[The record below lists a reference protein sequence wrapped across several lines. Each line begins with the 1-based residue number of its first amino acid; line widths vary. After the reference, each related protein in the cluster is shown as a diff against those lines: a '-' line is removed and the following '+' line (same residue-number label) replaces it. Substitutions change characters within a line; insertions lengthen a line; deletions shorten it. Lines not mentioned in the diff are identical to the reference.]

1 MYGNVQTKWIHF
13 FLTEQQRENRQEFPK
28 SCFSFKI
35 KMYNWCLFSLF
46 FPFFSKKDKKIK
58 FYLFLIIIWAHVIFV
73 VYISNLAGIYK
84 NAVAVSEQTI
94 GYFPELSTHIL
105 RLFSMTYTVYLF
117 VRVSRA
123 ITVFHSIL
131 SSCVMTRDL
140 NVKKELN
147 SSWNEFRTMRQK
159 HV

>member
-1 MYGNVQTKWIHF
+1 M
-13 FLTEQQRENRQEFPK
+13 
-28 SCFSFKI
+28 S
-35 KMYNWCLFSLF
+35 LFSLF
-46 FPFFSKKDKKIK
+46 SIFFSKKDKKIK
-58 FYLFLIIIWAHVIFV
+58 FYLFLIIICAHVIFV
-73 VYISNLAGIYK
+73 VYISNLARIYE

-94 GYFPELSTHIL
+94 GYFPELSIHIL

-140 NVKKELN
+140 SVKKELN
-147 SSWNEFRTMRQK
+147 SS
-159 HV
+159 